1 MRYRKDEYFDIM
13 KDTLDNLA
21 IKNQYKL
28 QLYDEYLYYRL
39 ILDTEVDS
47 YPEKAMTLILDTHC
61 LKQLLS
67 YYHDKEITKDD
78 LIMFVSYITY
88 NNIYTKCKEYLE
100 NAIDESDNYNDYVKA
115 LAKLWEK
122 AENESNKIYLAHKD
136 DLLLVYESIIE
147 TDLLD
152 YPYFEDMH

>member
-1 MRYRKDEYFDIM
+1 MRYTKDEYFDIM
-13 KDTLDNLA
+13 KDTLDNLT

-47 YPEKAMTLILDTHC
+47 YPEKAMTLILDTHS
-61 LKQLLS
+61 LIQLLN

-100 NAIDESDNYNDYVKA
+100 NAIDESDNYNGYVKA

-122 AENESNKIYLAHKD
+122 AESESNKIWLKHKD
-136 DLLLVYESIIE
+136 DLLYRYEAIIE
-147 TDLLD
+147 NELLD
-152 YPYFEDMH
+152 YPYFEDMN